1 MSRLSLKQAAE
12 FAGVTKPTVLKH
24 IKAGK
29 VSADKDPEGRWWFDV
44 TELVRVYGEP
54 ETGHDSITG
63 SRNALINIR
72 NPRLLQQET
81 AAQQLLL
88 NELRRQLGEMKEER
102 QRERDELMA
111 LGLASSE
118 RTSHS
123 QCDMNHLPLRDMFG
137 YPAQVWTVGE
147 GRGSPATRIRP
158 GLTTLPPATD

>member
-54 ETGHDSITG
+54 ETGNDSITG
-63 SRNALINIR
+63 SSNTLINTR
-72 NPRLLQQET
+72 NPLLLQQET

-102 QRERDELMA
+102 QRERDEMRRQLEREQDRHEGERGELMA
-111 LGLASSE
+111 L
-118 RTSHS
+118 
-123 QCDMNHLPLRDMFG
+123 LREKEANIKLLT
-137 YPAQVWTVGE
+137 AQTNPPKQRRWWTRLVG
-147 GRGSPATRIRP
+147 S
-158 GLTTLPPATD
+158 